1 MTAFKSSVF
10 PIIFAI
16 VLLSFVEKGLKRLFL
31 ILLEAELL
39 LFLITDR
46 SSSNNCYFGP
56 LGSMLSDTIANFYMS
71 LYKFNPTIAG
81 GFIGAIAQV
90 LVILVFTGTVPYYLL
105 NIEKF
110 GFDTIL
116 AVLDQVSSL
125 SLVLHL
131 VYG

>member
-1 MTAFKSSVF
+1 
-10 PIIFAI
+10 
-16 VLLSFVEKGLKRLFL
+16 
-31 ILLEAELL
+31 
-39 LFLITDR
+39 
-46 SSSNNCYFGP
+46 
-56 LGSMLSDTIANFYMS
+56 MLSDTIANFYMS

-90 LVILVFTGTVPYYLL
+90 LVIFGIHWGLFPIIFS